1 MSQRVRKRVEEVFGW
16 IKTVA
21 GGRKLRY
28 RGVDQNQMWAE
39 LTVAGY
45 NLVRLAKLTAGPA

>member
-1 MSQRVRKRVEEVFGW
+1 MRKRVEEVFGW
-16 IKTVA
+16 VKTVG

-28 RGVDQNQMWAE
+28 LGVDRNQMWAE

-45 NLVRLAKLTAGPA
+45 NLVRLARLVHSPA